1 MDHLHRPSPAKA
13 VRVVLRTF
21 YSTIKDA
28 DPSLRFAFIAGISK
42 LTKAK
47 VFSTLM
53 RWLNSFPI
61 EEEAIW

>member
-1 MDHLHRPSPAKA
+1 M
-13 VRVVLRTF
+13 LRTF